1 MTTEEEQR
9 GLVVETE
16 DDLFADPLDRLHT
29 RLPASDC
36 GTGSTVRS
44 TNGLARR
51 NLSMVAP
58 ASRARNASM
67 YTVTSGSSGI
77 AKRLSPVMRWMIRA
91 VLVLMALTAFALGHE
106 PAMQPVVTLAPIT
119 APVDGSRTAIIIP
132 VAGVTAGQLRP
143 SFNEG
148 RAGHLHHAI
157 DILAPRGT
165 PVFAAVDGPIQK
177 LFTSNAGGLTIYEF
191 DRAGQF
197 VYYYA
202 HLDRYAPSITEGMEV
217 TQGTVIGYVGTTGNA
232 PPDTPHLH
240 FAIERLGP
248 EKLWWRGEA
257 IDPYPVLVG
266 RSD

>member
-1 MTTEEEQR
+1 
-9 GLVVETE
+9 
-16 DDLFADPLDRLHT
+16 
-29 RLPASDC
+29 
-36 GTGSTVRS
+36 
-44 TNGLARR
+44 
-51 NLSMVAP
+51 
-58 ASRARNASM
+58 
-67 YTVTSGSSGI
+67 
-77 AKRLSPVMRWMIRA
+77 MRWMIRG

-106 PAMQPVVTLAPIT
+106 PARQLAVTVGSTT
-119 APVDGSRTAIIIP
+119 ALVDGSHPDQDRGPGIEPAAIIIP

-177 LFTSNAGGLTIYEF
+177 LFTSDAGGLTIYEF

-240 FAIERLGP
+240 FAIERLGS

>member
-1 MTTEEEQR
+1 
-9 GLVVETE
+9 
-16 DDLFADPLDRLHT
+16 
-29 RLPASDC
+29 
-36 GTGSTVRS
+36 
-44 TNGLARR
+44 
-51 NLSMVAP
+51 
-58 ASRARNASM
+58 
-67 YTVTSGSSGI
+67 
-77 AKRLSPVMRWMIRA
+77 MIRG

-106 PAMQPVVTLAPIT
+106 PATQPAVTVGPAIAL
-119 APVDGSRTAIIIP
+119 VDGSHQDRGPGIEPAAIIIP

-177 LFTSNAGGLTIYEF
+177 LFTSDAGGLTIYEF
-191 DRAGQF
+191 DRTGQF

-217 TQGTVIGYVGTTGNA
+217 RQGTVIGYVGTTGNA